1 VPARH
6 PHAGKRHRRGGADH
20 AGASGHRRHHA
31 DASRDDE
38 DLFAAL
44 RAGASGYLFK
54 DMDPNRLCPAMHGV
68 LAGEAVLPRELV
80 LKAVE
85 QFRATPRRRFVLPNR
100 VKAAQLTEREAEVLD
115 LMASGLSTEEIAT
128 KMFVAPVTVRTHIR
142 AIIKKLRVPDR
153 EAAIRLSRGES

>member
-1 VPARH
+1 
-6 PHAGKRHRRGGADH
+6 
-20 AGASGHRRHHA
+20 
-31 DASRDDE
+31 
-38 DLFAAL
+38 
-44 RAGASGYLFK
+44 
-54 DMDPNRLCPAMHGV
+54 
-68 LAGEAVLPRELV
+68 V

-115 LMASGLSTEEIAT
+115 LMASGISTEEIAT